1 MKQFYS
7 KKVQNQPVLL
17 RAVRLSKCPLGY
29 PEGLWVTIRLVSV
42 DKPWYSAVW
51 GWNSLMCPLGDLTV
65 SSQIPPGFIHSYLN
79 APSIVPSLLKCPLL
93 GKSNN
98 LASGCS
104 NMAFGVFLLISWPLG
119 WPAKAQFFAAVPPS
133 GPWSPTLRL
142 PESATVGKPFN
153 IPVVPGQVRELRSI
167 LQGDFPHTEDSRC
180 EEGEKK
186 VQDQDSA
193 KVIQETM
200 IRVQIVSVLLDINA
214 PK

>member
-1 MKQFYS
+1 M
-7 KKVQNQPVLL
+7 L
-17 RAVRLSKCPLGY
+17 
-29 PEGLWVTIRLVSV
+29 EHGLW
-42 DKPWYSAVW
+42 
-51 GWNSLMCPLGDLTV
+51 G
-65 SSQIPPGFIHSYLN
+65 IPPHQLTSRVTCQGPVF
-79 APSIVPSLLKCPLL
+79 
-93 GKSNN
+93 
-98 LASGCS
+98 CS
-104 NMAFGVFLLISWPLG
+104 C
-119 WPAKAQFFAAVPPS
+119 PPS

-200 IRVQIVSVLLDINA
+200 IQVQIVSVLLNINA